1 MHFKSDGERD
11 IAFLIMAGRWMFLWW
26 LALGDDFDV
35 TKQVL
40 GSFPADLRS
49 LSTNDSLLGLAQELR
64 DEAPDHLF
72 WVHKAGRKVG
82 NYDLR
87 KCRHI
92 TDEADWL
99 LAQAWGFTREQFEAA
114 GNLRDR
120 MTFKPRN

>member
-1 MHFKSDGERD
+1 
-11 IAFLIMAGRWMFLWW
+11 MFLWW
-26 LALGDDFDV
+26 LDLGDDFHV

-40 GSFPADLRS
+40 KSFPSELES
-49 LSTNDSLLGLAQELR
+49 LSKRDPLLGLAQELG

-72 WVHKAGRKVG
+72 WVRKAGRKVG

-87 KCRHI
+87 KCRRI

-99 LAQAWGFTREQFEAA
+99 LAQAWGFTREQFDAA

-120 MTFKPRN
+120 MTFKVKD